1 MEKMNETKRHHYPIP
16 EHFEN
21 IEKAA
26 EFWDTH
32 DLGDY
37 WDMTKEA
44 HFETDIKRK
53 IFLTALEPHLANRLS
68 DYAHKQGVSTE
79 TIVNLWLG
87 EKLAAVS
94 PRE

>member
-1 MEKMNETKRHHYPIP
+1 MQKNNEQPEPIP
-16 EHFEN
+16 DHFKN
-21 IEKAA
+21 IEEAG

-37 WDMTKEA
+37 WDMTREA
-44 HFETDIKRK
+44 HFEADIERRV
-53 IFLTALEPHLANRLS
+53 FLTALEPQLAKRLS

-87 EKLAAVS
+87 EKLETVS
-94 PRE
+94 PHD

>member
-1 MEKMNETKRHHYPIP
+1 MRENNQTPDPIP
-16 EHFEN
+16 EHFKN

-37 WDMTKEA
+37 WHMTKEA
-44 HFETDIKRK
+44 HFETDIQKRV
-53 IFLTALEPHLANRLS
+53 FLTALEPRLAKRLS
-68 DYAHKQGVSTE
+68 DYALKQGVSTE

-94 PRE
+94 ACE